1 MSIVNFQLSIK
12 IRGVILIKEIIVVE
26 GKDDITVV
34 KAALEAEVIATGG
47 FGYKKEFIKTLQNIA
62 EKRGVIILTDPDYAG
77 EQIRRDLSKHI
88 KNCKHAFLPQ
98 GKALKKGD
106 IGVENANKEDILEA
120 ILKARPSN
128 IERKEEFTKE
138 ELIALGLAGGSKS
151 REKRER
157 LGEIL
162 GIGYA
167 NSKQFLNRLN
177 NFGITRK
184 EFEEALERIEGDH
197 GR

>member
-1 MSIVNFQLSIK
+1 
-12 IRGVILIKEIIVVE
+12 
-26 GKDDITVV
+26 
-34 KAALEAEVIATGG
+34 
-47 FGYKKEFIKTLQNIA
+47 
-62 EKRGVIILTDPDYAG
+62 
-77 EQIRRDLSKHI
+77 
-88 KNCKHAFLPQ
+88 
-98 GKALKKGD
+98 
-106 IGVENANKEDILEA
+106 
-120 ILKARPSN
+120 
-128 IERKEEFTKE
+128 
-138 ELIALGLAGGSKS
+138 